1 LISANAFQKAL
12 AKFHAFFLC
21 FSHSFS
27 LKEKPNMGLLDYIW
41 TKKPETYTDWITNGF
56 NYLYERAPDTRS
68 LRTWASDKWDKFY
81 EILPNT
87 KPALTWASDK
97 WDSAYAKLPDTKP
110 TIDAISNGV
119 SKIYDKIPDTKP
131 VRNYASDLFWGNRK
145 IILGSV
151 VITVALLALGFVLKK
166 FYKARKVV
174 QPRQQLQPQQQ
185 RALPP
190 PKAPKIRN
198 AIPLKMQ
205 MDMTHDVARVTIKTP
220 KIDLPPP
227 RVTLTFCIDKSGS
240 MENAREAAVKE
251 GVSRV
256 LQSAQRVVDTIKG
269 SSIEIAIVAFNDTA
283 EVILQPT
290 RITPT
295 EGGNNSIAKI
305 EKIVKSYQSGSGT
318 KIINGL
324 RESITQLTRLTDG
337 PSDRD
342 HHLILLSD
350 GDEPLDGRDM
360 VGIHHELEKL
370 KANFHAIGIGENH
383 KKETL
388 QKLASS
394 NGGFVG
400 TYIDTSDKENPIT
413 IEEAIEKIYN
423 RAISPFKDM
432 KLSTKQ
438 LEPGSWKLNR
448 AASTKR
454 RKNREGSECE
464 IGSLMEST
472 SQVSYLKILVDK
484 IRQNPF
490 DLKTVKFDLTYEDP
504 KGNKGK
510 QSFSWN
516 PNPLLDTD
524 LIRLAKTHTG
534 V

>member
-1 LISANAFQKAL
+1 MPLS
-12 AKFHAFFLC
+12 
-21 FSHSFS
+21 
-27 LKEKPNMGLLDYIW
+27 DYFW
-41 TKKPETYTDWITNGF
+41 TKKPQTYTEWFTNGL
-56 NYLYERAPDTRS
+56 NYLYEKAPDTTPVRN
-68 LRTWASDKWDKFY
+68 WACDKWGKFY
-81 EILPNT
+81 EILPDT
-87 KPALTWASDK
+87 KPVLTWASDK
-97 WDSAYAKLPDTKP
+97 WDSAYAKFPDTKP
-110 TIDAISNGV
+110 TRDAISNGV
-119 SKIYDKIPDTKP
+119 SKIYDKIPDTQP
-131 VRNYASDLFWGNRK
+131 FRDSASAHFWENRK
-145 IILGSV
+145 IILGGV

-166 FYKARKVV
+166 CYKARQVV
-174 QPRQQLQPQQQ
+174 LPRQQLQQHQQQ
-185 RALPP
+185 ALPP
-190 PKAPKIRN
+190 PKAPKKRN

-205 MDMTHDVARVTIKTP
+205 TDMTHDVARVTIKTP

-256 LQSAQRVVDTIKG
+256 LQSAQRVVDTING

-283 EVILQPT
+283 EVILKPT

-295 EGGNNSIAKI
+295 EGGNSSIAKI
-305 EKIVKSYQSGSGT
+305 EKIVKSYQSSGGT
-318 KIINGL
+318 KIISGL
-324 RESITQLTRLTDG
+324 RESITQLTHLTDG

-350 GDEPLDGRDM
+350 GDENIDTSDM
-360 VGIHHELEKL
+360 VGIHHELGKL

-383 KKETL
+383 KKQTL
-388 QKLASS
+388 EKLANS
-394 NGGFVG
+394 NGKFVG

-432 KLSTKQ
+432 KLSAKQ
-438 LEPGSWKLNR
+438 LEPGSWKLNQTT
-448 AASTKR
+448 SKKR
-454 RKNREGSECE
+454 GQNRVGSECD
-464 IGSLMEST
+464 IGPLMASS

-524 LIRLAKTHTG
+524 LIRLAKNHTG